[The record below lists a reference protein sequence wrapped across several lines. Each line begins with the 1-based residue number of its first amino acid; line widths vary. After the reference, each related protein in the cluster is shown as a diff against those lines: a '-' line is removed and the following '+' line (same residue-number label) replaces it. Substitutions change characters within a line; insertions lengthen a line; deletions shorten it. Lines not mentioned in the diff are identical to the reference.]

1 MELPTL
7 HPQTATFLLLLP
19 ASRAEPVPSPSDPPH
34 SGRGPGAALLSSS
47 PTIL

>member
-7 HPQTATFLLLLP
+7 HPQTATSAALACL
-19 ASRAEPVPSPSDPPH
+19 RGEPVPSLSDPPH
-34 SGRGPGAALLSSS
+34 SGRGPGAAQLSSS